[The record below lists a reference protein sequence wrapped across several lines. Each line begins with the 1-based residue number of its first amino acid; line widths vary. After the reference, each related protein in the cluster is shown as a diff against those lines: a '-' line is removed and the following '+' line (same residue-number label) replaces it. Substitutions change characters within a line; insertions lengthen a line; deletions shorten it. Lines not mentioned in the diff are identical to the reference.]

1 MNTEK
6 FTSTPQKEVGYTKKR
21 RKTRKKK
28 REERKR
34 KKRNKC
40 NKMKTT
46 PFISHCYISI
56 IQTTNNLIYR
66 LAKTL
71 FSILG
76 FRNVS
81 PNFFSLANFRSTKF
95 MFVFGS
101 LSDTKHFYCFAFQ

>member
-6 FTSTPQKEVGYTKKR
+6 FTSTPQKEVDSTKKR
-21 RKTRKKK
+21 KKKRKKK

-46 PFISHCYISI
+46 PFITHCYISI

-76 FRNVS
+76 FINFS
-81 PNFFSLANFRSTKF
+81 PNFFSLATFRSTKF
-95 MFVFGS
+95 MFVFAS
-101 LSDTKHFYCFAFQ
+101 LSHNKHFDCLVFQ